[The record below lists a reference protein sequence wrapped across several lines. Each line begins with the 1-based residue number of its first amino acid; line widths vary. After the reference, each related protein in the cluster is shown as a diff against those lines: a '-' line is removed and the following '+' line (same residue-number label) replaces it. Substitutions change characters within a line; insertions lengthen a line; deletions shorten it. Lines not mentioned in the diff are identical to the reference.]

1 MNTHKKLIEE
11 KVAELN
17 EFDFYTDGGNIGA
30 DEVEPWLRKA
40 LQDTIDTVSMIVREE
55 EAVEYNKIIDTVLEG
70 ERERV
75 LKCLT
80 TPLETKEMLEGWER
94 YWEKV
99 EEDKYVEN
107 CIECENTKRILEGL
121 TPLN

>member
-11 KVAELN
+11 KVVNSQCNPGDVVTGWVIQSDKVRE
-17 EFDFYTDGGNIGA
+17 I
-30 DEVEPWLRKA
+30 

-75 LKCLT
+75 DKIIKQHTSWKPAAGYGSKRYIRKTNMKQKVIKLLEPYRDYSKT
-80 TPLETKEMLEGWER
+80 TP
-94 YWEKV
+94 
-99 EEDKYVEN
+99 
-107 CIECENTKRILEGL
+107 
-121 TPLN
+121 